1 MSKKNPQPAKKSYF
15 FGQGYRDIGD
25 AIRLSWLRNA
35 RTAKKYYDAFSAKG
49 LMSFKGIFWL
59 FCALSVVSF
68 GTVFFALISLFTIA
82 VVSVFFVLVYLGF
95 SAVWLF
101 DRLYL
106 VRKKIF
112 TACNEC
118 KSKFLIPTYIC
129 PKCGAQHTNLTPGM
143 YGILRRTCA
152 CGQKLP
158 TAFFNGRKKLQAI
171 CPVCL
176 EQGRTTYLN
185 DRESRPLCIP
195 VVGGRSVGKT
205 AYITAFAKRF
215 IEFVAPEK
223 GLEIEFYNQAKED
236 IYGEIKADFA
246 HGSTRM
252 TARPQDVNQTS
263 SVSLSFFVKHRSL
276 QPERLVHIYDIAGEV
291 FTNNDENEVQRQYEY
306 CQGIVFMIDPF
317 AIPAVRA
324 QYEAELTPEDRAGIG
339 KADINGVINVFLNK
353 LREVTGLSD
362 QKMARVPLAVV
373 IGKTDSANLSQHFSQ
388 EKVEELQME
397 HPQAQLNP
405 SDAVDYLCRKFLR
418 ENEMEGFVN
427 AIEMKFS
434 ENRFFAASAIGHTR
448 NAGPYNPQGVL
459 EPIEWI
465 CTLADRKLAS
475 LWVTDQFGKTPV
487 DEKALAG
494 KGAQA

>member
-1 MSKKNPQPAKKSYF
+1 MSKKNAQPAKKSYF
-15 FGQGYRDIGD
+15 FGQGYKDIGD
-25 AIRLSWLRNA
+25 AICLSWRKNA
-35 RTAKKYYDAFSAKG
+35 STAKKYYDSFTEKG
-49 LMSFKGIFWL
+49 LMSFKGIFKL

-68 GTVFFALISLFTIA
+68 GTVFFALISLVMVA
-82 VVSVFFVLVYLGF
+82 VVSLFFVLVYIGF

-106 VRKKIF
+106 MRKKIF

-118 KSKFLIPTYIC
+118 KSKFLIPTYLC
-129 PKCGAQHTNLTPGM
+129 PDCGAQHTNLTPGM
-143 YGILRRTCA
+143 YGILRRTCS
-152 CGQKLP
+152 CGRKLP

-171 CPVCL
+171 CPNCL
-176 EQGRTTYLN
+176 QRGRTTYLN

-215 IEFVAPEK
+215 IEFVAPQK

-252 TARPQDVNQTS
+252 TARPQDLSQTS
-263 SVSLSFFVKHRSL
+263 SVSLSFFIKHKSL

-291 FTNNDENEVQRQYEY
+291 FTNNDENEVQQQYEY
-306 CQGIVFMIDPF
+306 CQGIIFMIDPF
-317 AIPAVRA
+317 AIPEVRF
-324 QYEAELTPEDRAGIG
+324 QYEELLSPEDLAGIG
-339 KADINGVINVFLNK
+339 RADLNDVIDSFLNK

-362 QKMARVPLAVV
+362 QKMAKVPLAVV
-373 IGKTDSANLSQHFSQ
+373 IGKTDSANLAENFSE
-388 EKVEELQME
+388 EKVEELQMLY
-397 HPQAQLNP
+397 PQAQLNAN
-405 SDAVDYLCRKFLR
+405 DAVDYLCRKFLR
-418 ENEMEGFVN
+418 ENEMGGFVN

-448 NAGPYNPQGVL
+448 NAGPYNPKGVL
-459 EPIEWI
+459 EPVEWI
-465 CTLADRKLAS
+465 CSLADKRLAS
-475 LWVTDQFGKTPV
+475 LWVSGQYGKTPV
-487 DEKALAG
+487 DERALAG
-494 KGAQA
+494 KEAQA

>member
-1 MSKKNPQPAKKSYF
+1 MSKKNAQPAKKSYF
-15 FGQGYRDIGD
+15 FGQGYKDIGD
-25 AIRLSWLRNA
+25 AIRLSWRKNA
-35 RTAKKYYDAFSAKG
+35 STAKKYYDSFTEKG
-49 LMSFKGIFWL
+49 LMSFKGIFKL

-68 GTVFFALISLFTIA
+68 GTVFFALISLVMVA
-82 VVSVFFVLVYLGF
+82 VVSLFFVLVYIGF

-106 VRKKIF
+106 MRKKIF

-118 KSKFLIPTYIC
+118 KSKFLIPTYLC
-129 PKCGAQHTNLTPGM
+129 PDCGAQHTNLPPGM
-143 YGILRRTCA
+143 YGILRRTCS
-152 CGQKLP
+152 CGRKLP

-171 CPVCL
+171 CPNCL
-176 EQGRTTYLN
+176 QRGRTTYLN

-215 IEFVAPEK
+215 IEFVAPQK

-252 TARPQDVNQTS
+252 TARPQDLSQTS
-263 SVSLSFFVKHRSL
+263 SVSLSFFIKHKSL
-276 QPERLVHIYDIAGEV
+276 HPERLVHIYDIAGEV
-291 FTNNDENEVQRQYEY
+291 FTNNDENEVQQQYEY
-306 CQGIVFMIDPF
+306 CQGIVFILDPF
-317 AIPAVRA
+317 AIPTVRA
-324 QYEAELTPEDRAGIG
+324 QYESQLTPEDRAGIG

-362 QKMARVPLAVV
+362 QKMAKVPLAVV
-373 IGKTDSANLSQHFSQ
+373 IGKTDSANLAENFSE
-388 EKVEELQME
+388 EKVEELQMLY
-397 HPQAQLNP
+397 PLAQLNAN
-405 SDAVDYLCRKFLR
+405 DAVDYLCRKFLR
-418 ENEMEGFVN
+418 ENEMGGFLN

-448 NAGPYNPQGVL
+448 TAGPYNPKGVL
-459 EPIEWI
+459 EPVEWI
-465 CTLADRKLAS
+465 CSLADKRLAS
-475 LWVTDQFGKTPV
+475 LGVSGQYGKTPV
-487 DEKALAG
+487 DERALAG
-494 KGAQA
+494 KEAQA

>member
-1 MSKKNPQPAKKSYF
+1 MSKKNAQPAKKSYF
-15 FGQGYRDIGD
+15 FGQGYKDIGD
-25 AIRLSWLRNA
+25 AIRLSWRKNA
-35 RTAKKYYDAFSAKG
+35 STAKKYYDSFTEKG
-49 LMSFKGIFWL
+49 LMSFKGIFKL

-68 GTVFFALISLFTIA
+68 GTVFFALISLVMVA
-82 VVSVFFVLVYLGF
+82 VVSLFFVLVYIGF

-106 VRKKIF
+106 MRKKIF

-118 KSKFLIPTYIC
+118 KSKFLIPTYLC
-129 PKCGAQHTNLTPGM
+129 PDCGAQHTNLTPGM
-143 YGILRRTCA
+143 YGILRRTCS
-152 CGQKLP
+152 CGRKLP

-171 CPVCL
+171 CPNCL
-176 EQGRTTYLN
+176 QRGRTTYLN

-215 IEFVAPEK
+215 IEFVAPQK

-252 TARPQDVNQTS
+252 TARPQDLSQTS
-263 SVSLSFFVKHRSL
+263 SVSLSFFIKHKSL

-291 FTNNDENEVQRQYEY
+291 FTNNDENEVQQQYEY
-306 CQGIVFMIDPF
+306 CQGIIFMIDPF
-317 AIPAVRA
+317 AIPTVRA
-324 QYEAELTPEDRAGIG
+324 QYESQLTPEDRAGIG

-362 QKMARVPLAVV
+362 QKMAKVPLAVV
-373 IGKTDSANLSQHFSQ
+373 IGKTDSANLAGNFSE
-388 EKVEELQME
+388 EKVEELQMLY
-397 HPQAQLNP
+397 PQAQLNAN
-405 SDAVDYLCRKFLR
+405 DAVDYLCRKFLR
-418 ENEMEGFVN
+418 ENEMGGFVN

-448 NAGPYNPQGVL
+448 NAGPYNPKGVL
-459 EPIEWI
+459 EPVEWI
-465 CTLADRKLAS
+465 CSLADKRLAS
-475 LWVTDQFGKTPV
+475 LWVSGQYGKTPV
-487 DEKALAG
+487 DERALAG
-494 KGAQA
+494 KEAQA

>member
-1 MSKKNPQPAKKSYF
+1 MRSLQKRAIF
-15 FGQGYRDIGD
+15 LGQGYKDIGD
-25 AIRLSWLRNA
+25 AIRLSWRKNA
-35 RTAKKYYDAFSAKG
+35 STAKKYYDSFTEKG
-49 LMSFKGIFWL
+49 LMSFKGIFKL

-68 GTVFFALISLFTIA
+68 GTVFFALISLVMVA
-82 VVSVFFVLVYLGF
+82 VVSLFFVLVYIGF

-106 VRKKIF
+106 MRKKIF

-118 KSKFLIPTYIC
+118 KSKFLIPTYLC
-129 PKCGAQHTNLTPGM
+129 PDCGAQHTNLTPGM
-143 YGILRRTCA
+143 YGILRRTCS
-152 CGQKLP
+152 CGRKLP

-171 CPVCL
+171 CPNCL
-176 EQGRTTYLN
+176 QRGRTIYLN

-215 IEFVAPEK
+215 IEFVAPQK

-252 TARPQDVNQTS
+252 TARPQDLSQTS
-263 SVSLSFFVKHRSL
+263 SVSLSFFIKHKSL

-291 FTNNDENEVQRQYEY
+291 FTNNDENEVQQQYEY
-306 CQGIVFMIDPF
+306 CQGIIFMIDPF
-317 AIPAVRA
+317 AIPTVRA
-324 QYEAELTPEDRAGIG
+324 QYESQLTPEDRAGIG

-362 QKMARVPLAVV
+362 QKMAKVPLAVV
-373 IGKTDSANLSQHFSQ
+373 IGKTDSANLAENFSE
-388 EKVEELQME
+388 EKVEELQMLY
-397 HPQAQLNP
+397 PQAQLNAN
-405 SDAVDYLCRKFLR
+405 DAVDYLCRKFLR
-418 ENEMEGFVN
+418 ENEMGGFVN

-434 ENRFFAASAIGHTR
+434 ENRFLPQAPSVTPGTP
-448 NAGPYNPQGVL
+448 GPTIPRGC
-459 EPIEWI
+459 W
-465 CTLADRKLAS
+465 S
-475 LWVTDQFGKTPV
+475 LWSGFVPWRTNGWLRCGFRGNMAKHRLMRERWLERRRRHD
-487 DEKALAG
+487 
-494 KGAQA
+494 